1 MVLLLTHPITSQRDA
16 SRLQGTV
23 ELCSTCHSIIHERKD
38 SFHGHYFCENCGYVS
53 RQILVLHGNKTMEE
67 ITVATDTRI
76 DDYPDEPSLKV
87 SDEEIALEVNTFR
100 YRKNRSG
107 IIQREDNKFRRIR
120 WLCERYDRAT
130 EGNMKGWR
138 QEQYID
144 YIGVVN
150 THFMMT
156 SQQKSRVAHFIK
168 SLGGVKQVHR
178 QCSYEQIITALCI
191 NVMKNDG
198 RRITF
203 NDRNSSQ
210 IQKQF
215 LEEIG
220 LTEQI
225 YNRIIE
231 KIPVL
236 PIPL

>member
-1 MVLLLTHPITSQRDA
+1 MLTHPISNLRDA

-23 ELCSTCHSIIHERKD
+23 ELCSNCHSIIRERRD

-53 RQILVLHGNKTMEE
+53 RQILVLHGNKAMEE
-67 ITVATDTRI
+67 ITVATDTQKI

-87 SDEEIALEVNTFR
+87 SDEEIGREVNSFR
-100 YRKNRSG
+100 YRKNKFG
-107 IIQREDNKFRRIR
+107 ILQREDNKFRRIQ

-130 EGNMKGWR
+130 EGDMKAWR
-138 QEQYID
+138 QDRYYD

-156 SQQKSRVAHFIK
+156 PSQKSRVAHFIK

-191 NVMKNDG
+191 IVMKSDG
-198 RRITF
+198 RCIDF
-203 NDRNSSQ
+203 NGRNSSQ
-210 IQKQF
+210 IQRIF

-220 LTEQI
+220 LTEQL
-225 YNRIIE
+225 YYRIIE

-236 PIPL
+236 SIPL